1 METCEGCGF
10 AWEAVGRDEIGSRAA
25 AGAAAIAALLAA
37 EPERAGQRPAPERWS
52 MLEYAAHVRD
62 VLLTVRDRLVIGLVE
77 DDPGFKPLY
86 REERVDLGLYRLDT
100 PGEVAAELAP
110 AAAMLARLFAAIDPA
125 LLSRTV
131 QYGWPAPAS
140 RTLVWMG
147 QQAVHEAE
155 HHLDDIQQN
164 LERLSNQRL

>member
-10 AWEAVGRDEIGSRAA
+10 CWEAVAREEIGPRVT
-25 AGAAAIAALLAA
+25 AGASAIAALLAA
-37 EPERAGQRPAPERWS
+37 EPQWVEQRPEPERWS

-86 REERVDLGLYRLDT
+86 RDERVDLGLYRFDT
-100 PGEVAAELAP
+100 LAAVATELAA
-110 AAAMLARLFAAIDPA
+110 AAAMFVRLFDAIDPGR
-125 LLSRTV
+125 LSRTV

-140 RTLVWMG
+140 RTLLWMG

-155 HHLDDIQQN
+155 HHLRDIRED
-164 LERLSNQRL
+164 LESVRASG